1 MWHPSQVVKMQP
13 DGSAIVTFNLPITE
27 EFIAFVMWW
36 GDKVKVLQ
44 PASLQKEITRI
55 AQKILRSYG
64 R

>member
-1 MWHPSQVVKMQP
+1 MQP